1 MGRPDMT
8 DPYGQPGPYG
18 QQPGGQQ
25 PYGGPPPGQQPYG
38 QQAPFGQPAPYGQ
51 PVAPP
56 GNYADWGKRA
66 LAYLIDV
73 GPILAIDLIG
83 YIFMF
88 TVSISFGYI
97 LVLLGSLAGIG
108 WSVYNRWMQGGNTG
122 QSLGKRVVGIK
133 LVSEQTGQPIGPM
146 NAFLRDLAHIA
157 DGAACYIGFLWPLWD
172 EKSQTFADK
181 ILTTV
186 VLVADGT
193 PGAPG
198 QPAFGQPAQPYGG
211 GGYPPPTPPGGYG
224 QPPQGYGQPQSGG
237 FGQPQQGYG
246 QQPPQGGYGQPPQS
260 GGFPPPGA
268 PQGQGFNQPPQQAQP
283 PQGAF
288 DEGERTQ
295 MMRPGGAPD
304 EAERTQMLRPGQGD
318 ETQKFNPGQPP
329 Q

>member
-1 MGRPDMT
+1 
-8 DPYGQPGPYG
+8 
-18 QQPGGQQ
+18 
-25 PYGGPPPGQQPYG
+25 G